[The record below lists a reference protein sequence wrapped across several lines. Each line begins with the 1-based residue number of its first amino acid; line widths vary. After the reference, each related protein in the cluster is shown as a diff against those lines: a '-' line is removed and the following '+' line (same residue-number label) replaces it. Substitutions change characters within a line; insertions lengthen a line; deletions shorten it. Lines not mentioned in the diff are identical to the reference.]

1 MKKALVLTICLI
13 LINTVLF
20 HGYAEAESLSDEEGY
35 SISHSY
41 GSMAPTRIRELLRHD
56 ECFYAIVDEPQ
67 GLFGNHVVHKVKE
80 IDLATGKEETLYSN
94 ASRRIYGL
102 MATDEGLYFL
112 EPNLYHNNNTAYRID
127 LKSKKK
133 TRQIGQEYSPW
144 DLLGVNERG
153 LYAACVGDEGT
164 EIWCFKDD
172 EAECIVTR
180 ARLVRTVS
188 DNQVQFGLEG
198 EDQRMSYS
206 MKSGE
211 MTRTQW
217 PATHDVFYECG
228 SKAICRVFDKER
240 DIYPIGYTIA
250 DRMNNESLYH
260 IQPEAFEEYTFALLE
275 DVLLLASKEKGE
287 EHFTIR
293 SIDMATGDCLDEER
307 LTLTSPLF
315 MIGNQVFYEIE
326 TDVERKIIEHVRK
339 RVDQ

>member
-1 MKKALVLTICLI
+1 MKRMHAEKMKILLI
-13 LINTVLF
+13 SVLF
-20 HGYAEAESLSDEEGY
+20 LTLLPFAAFGEY

-41 GSMAPTRIRELLRHD
+41 GSMAPTRIRELLRHG
-56 ECFYAIVDEPQ
+56 ERFYVIVDEPK
-67 GLFGNHVVHKVKE
+67 GLFGNHVVHKIKE

-94 ASRRIYGL
+94 AFRRIYGL
-102 MATDEGLYFL
+102 MAADGGLYFL

-153 LYAACVGDEGT
+153 LYAACVGDERT

-172 EAECIVTR
+172 AAERIVAR

-198 EDQRMSYS
+198 EEQRMSYS
-206 MKSGE
+206 MKTGE

-217 PATHDVFYECG
+217 PASHDVFYECG

-240 DIYPIGYTIA
+240 DIFPIGYTIA

-260 IQPEAFEEYTFALLE
+260 IQPEAFEEYTFALLGDE
-275 DVLLLASKEKGE
+275 LLLASKKKGE
-287 EHFTIR
+287 EQFTIR

-315 MIGNQVFYEIE
+315 MTGNQVFYEIE
-326 TDVERKIIEHVRK
+326 TGEERKIIEHVRK
-339 RVDQ
+339 RGDQ